1 MARLKYN
8 HKFLSKEEI
17 LAKSSDSNL
26 MHEIHQQMIPHIEQQ
41 AREEARKAVLTGILM
56 DQVIVGGPSIIGQ
69 DEVYVCIDYAK
80 QKPKQNQ
87 DNHEINPE
95 EEMQ

>member
-1 MARLKYN
+1 
-8 HKFLSKEEI
+8 
-17 LAKSSDSNL
+17 

-41 AREEARKAVLTGILM
+41 AREEARKAVLTEILM

-69 DEVYVCIDYAK
+69 PLYQPVCVNNVK
-80 QKPKQNQ
+80 KESEQSQVNP
-87 DNHEINPE
+87 EINPE

>member
-1 MARLKYN
+1 MSARVLRESMPRILKQAA
-8 HKFLSKEEI
+8 EE
-17 LAKSSDSNL
+17 
-26 MHEIHQQMIPHIEQQ
+26 
-41 AREEARKAVLTGILM
+41 EERAFKTRKLM